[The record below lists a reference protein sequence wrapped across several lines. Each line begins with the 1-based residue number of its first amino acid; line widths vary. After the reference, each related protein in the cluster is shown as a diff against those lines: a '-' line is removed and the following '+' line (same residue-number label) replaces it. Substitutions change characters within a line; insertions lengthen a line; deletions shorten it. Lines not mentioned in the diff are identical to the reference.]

1 MPMETII
8 CMQNLRQEAMNQNL
22 IYHEKYLMSANRGR
36 HPQKFWVGQQILL
49 SAPPP
54 INVNRKLFPKYTG
67 PFTITQLINDTNV
80 EILANNS
87 RKFIIHVDRI
97 KPFLSPEK
105 GRDLDLGLKFDKK
118 KNLDDKNNDNE
129 D

>member
-1 MPMETII
+1 
-8 CMQNLRQEAMNQNL
+8 MNQNL
-22 IYHEKYLMSANRGR
+22 IYHEKYLMSANTGR
-36 HPQKFWVGQQILL
+36 RPHKFLVGQQILL
-49 SAPPP
+49 SA
-54 INVNRKLFPKYTG
+54 KLFPKYTR

-87 RKFIIHVDRI
+87 CIIIVHVDRI
-97 KPFLSPEK
+97 KPFFSPEQ

-118 KNLDDKNNDNE
+118 KNLDDKNNNNE